1 MGWVKGSQ
9 QLGPGKMHLSCS
21 CARCWCVGCIQAGG
35 TLRRHSCT
43 NMGLSTSV
51 NFSLWEELGK
61 KLNKCLTWSAEL
73 LANTRSILCWFLVCF

>member
-1 MGWVKGSQ
+1 M
-9 QLGPGKMHLSCS
+9 
-21 CARCWCVGCIQAGG
+21 
-35 TLRRHSCT
+35 